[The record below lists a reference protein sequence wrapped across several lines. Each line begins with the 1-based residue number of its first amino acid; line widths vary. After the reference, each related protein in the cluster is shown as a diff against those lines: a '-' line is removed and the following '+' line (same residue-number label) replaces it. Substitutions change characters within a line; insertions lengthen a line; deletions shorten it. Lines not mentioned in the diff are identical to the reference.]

1 MPHRDHSP
9 TLAESPNTRAEHV
22 QGLLQGAD
30 RSAPLCTGLTVDWIV
45 RDA

>member
-1 MPHRDHSP
+1 MPHRDHSR
-9 TLAESPNTRAEHV
+9 TLAESPKPRAEHV

-30 RSAPLCTGLTVDWIV
+30 RSAPLRIGVTVDWVV